1 MPFNAS
7 ADSGEYHY
15 LVEFLLDSTTLL
27 YAEEDLA
34 IQTTNLTGAFY
45 EGRLPQTGTLSR
57 GLGTFLEAK
66 ETVDSFPIVLDNRDG
81 VIQNHIQAFEFA
93 NRNVNIWLGEGRSK
107 SNYSLVFPGYVTHP
121 NGIGW
126 DEDTA
131 SFNVIDRRLKDR
143 KVIPDNVFETSEF
156 PNLQSGASGAAIPI
170 VYGNFAS
177 TISSQVGVP
186 AVCVSMTA
194 ASKKFKVA
202 DHRLKSIDKVL
213 KNGLRVAYANVSLDE
228 ASFTVPGSV
237 SYAATTDTMSVNC
250 QGMCQSSGGTLIDKP
265 QDVLAN
271 IYTSYM
277 GLTGGDLNSTSFS
290 DLDTDITESVRSFIN
305 TRVST
310 ETIVGELINEASLD
324 MRFVGGKYAP
334 KYRSLD
340 VASKRTA
347 YYDSDITIDDSEKA
361 DFSVEHDPDRFY
373 ANKISS
379 RYNYDPTYAVYLG
392 SYTRELASEIANVS
406 TVIERPMTF
415 NWFYNKSQTETRVQ
429 RELVTYGNE
438 PVNVT
443 LTLTNRALLEDLADQ
458 IDITYNVFDSRTFQ
472 IRRMET
478 DLASMTTRISATDV
492 FILGVG
498 RWTDAS
504 APNWTTS
511 TESERE
517 SQGFWSTTT
526 GYATSTDPGS
536 LNRSLWF

>member
-1 MPFNAS
+1 MAFNPS

-15 LVEFLLDSTTLL
+15 LVEFVLDSTTLL
-27 YAEEDLA
+27 YAEEDLS

-45 EGRLPQTGTLSR
+45 EGRLPQTGVLSR

-81 VIQNHIQAFEFA
+81 AIQRHIQEFEFA
-93 NRNVNIWLGEGRSK
+93 NRNVNVWLGEGRTK
-107 SNYSLVFPGYVTHP
+107 SNYSLVFPGFVTHP

-126 DEDTA
+126 DEDSA

-143 KVIPDNVFETSEF
+143 KVIPNNVFETSEF
-156 PNLQSGASGAAIPI
+156 PNLQNGASGTAIPI

-177 TISSQVGVP
+177 TVSSQVGVP

-194 ASKKFKVA
+194 TDKKFKVA

-213 KNGLRVAYANVSLDE
+213 KNGLRVAYANVSLDD
-228 ASFTVPGSV
+228 ASFTVPSSV
-237 SYAATTDTMSVNC
+237 TYTATTDTMSVNC
-250 QGMCQSSGGTLIDKP
+250 QGICVSSGGTLIDKP
-265 QDVLAN
+265 QDVLQN

-290 DLDTDITESVRSFIN
+290 DLDTDVTESCRSFIN

-310 ETIVGELINEASLD
+310 ETIVGELINEASID
-324 MRFVGGKYAP
+324 MRFVGGKYSP

-340 VASKRTA
+340 VASERTS
-347 YYDSDITIDDSEKA
+347 YFDSDITIDDFEKA
-361 DFSVEHDPDRFY
+361 DFSVENDPDRFY

-379 RYNYDPTYAVYLG
+379 RYNFDPTYGVYLG
-392 SYTRELASEIANVS
+392 SYTRELATEIANVS

-415 NWFYNKSQTETRVQ
+415 NWFYDKTQTETRVQ

-443 LTLTNRALLEDLADQ
+443 LTLTNRALLENLADQ
-458 IDITYNVFDSRTFQ
+458 IDLTYNVFDSRTFQ

-498 RWTDAS
+498 RWTDNS
-504 APNWTTS
+504 APNWSTA

-517 SQGFWSTTT
+517 SQGFWSTNT
-526 GYATSTDPGS
+526 GYATSTDPAS